1 MVRQLIW
8 VLVLVSGLA
17 NAAQIGVGVDR
28 NPVNQDESFTLI
40 FRATGSVDDDPD
52 FLPLETDFEVLSQQK
67 KQQMSW
73 VNGESNHVTQ
83 WVLKMM
89 AKRSGKLQIPSIAF
103 GDDKTNP
110 IEIKVTTSVAS
121 QPVNSNSALFLQ
133 VEVEAGKAYVQS
145 QILYTVRFYHRVPL
159 AQAGL
164 SEPNVENAV
173 VEKLGEAR
181 NYNKQLN
188 GVEYAVSELRYAIF
202 PQKSGRLKIP
212 PLELTAQVLMGQTR
226 SRFNSFF
233 NQPATQTRRIYS
245 NELELDVLPVPKA
258 LKGQPWLPAE
268 QIVLQQQ
275 WSNQSL
281 EVKVGEPITRT
292 ITLKAKGAMVSQLP
306 ELSLN
311 QDNAGLKIYP
321 DKALKHDEKTATG
334 MVAIFQQKIAYIPSE
349 KGRFELPAVELA
361 WFNRETETMEKVGLP
376 ATTLTAVSGVAQPVI
391 DEGMPPI
398 TMEKAA
404 QVTAEPSE
412 VTPKPASSGWVWL
425 SIALAS
431 GWLLTL
437 FLLFKSRAK
446 QPKVAAEIKHKPL
459 SLNAAVKAVKAACL
473 KNDPVAARKALLKWG
488 EIKYGAT
495 RFEQLKTFLNPSLQA
510 ELSLLNQSLY
520 SAGCSGWSGEKLMKL
535 VQEASDKRETG
546 EGKGGQLEPLY
557 RG

>member
-8 VLVLVSGLA
+8 VLVLVSSLA

-40 FRATGSVDDDPD
+40 FRATGSVDDDPG

-110 IEIKVTTSVAS
+110 LEISVTAPAS
-121 QPVNSNSALFLQ
+121 QPVNGNNALFLQ
-133 VEVEAGKAYVQS
+133 VEVKAGKAYVQS
-145 QILYTVRFYHRVPL
+145 QILYTVRFYRRVQL
-159 AQAGL
+159 AQAAL
-164 SEPNVENAV
+164 SELNVKNAV
-173 VEKLGEAR
+173 VEKLGEER
-181 NYNKQLN
+181 RYNKQLN
-188 GVEYAVSELRYAIF
+188 GVDYAVSELSYAVF

-212 PLELTAQVLMGQTR
+212 PLALTAQILMGQNR
-226 SRFNSFF
+226 SRFNSYF
-233 NQPATQTRRIYS
+233 NQPTTRTQRIYS
-245 NELELDVLPVPKA
+245 NEIELDVFPVPEA
-258 LKGQPWLPAE
+258 LKGRPWLPAE

-275 WSNQSL
+275 WSNESL

-311 QDNAGLKIYP
+311 QDNGGLKIYP
-321 DKALKHDEKTATG
+321 DKPLKHDEKTATG

-349 KGRFELPAVELA
+349 AGGFELPAIELS

-376 ATTLTAVSGVAQPVI
+376 ATTLIAVSGAAQPVI
-391 DEGMPPI
+391 EVETPAILTPK
-398 TMEKAA
+398 TA
-404 QVTAEPSE
+404 QVAADPSE
-412 VTPKPASSGWVWL
+412 ITAKSASSGWIWL
-425 SIALAS
+425 SIALGS

-437 FLLFKSRAK
+437 LFLFKSRTK
-446 QPKVAAEIKHKPL
+446 QPKVISETKHKPL
-459 SLNAAVKAVKAACL
+459 PLNAAVKVVQQACL
-473 KNDPVAARKALLKWG
+473 KNDPVASRKALLKWA

-495 RFEQLKTFLNPSLQA
+495 RFEQLKSFLNPSLQA

-520 SAGCSGWSGEKLMKL
+520 GAGCSGWNGESLMQL
-535 VQEASDKRETG
+535 VQEVSNQRES
-546 EGKGGQLEPLY
+546 GKGEDDRLEPLY